1 MLQRKNVTQAT
12 EGFQQ
17 IQGELKSE
25 YAQLEE
31 VLEMQKQ
38 DAEERWDEER
48 VREKLKVLKQERNIL
63 QSDYEKAQK
72 NMQTFNEEK
81 THKKGLLE
89 SRKEQRFE
97 LEQSISEQQKCGRR
111 YLRQKNSRV

>member
-1 MLQRKNVTQAT
+1 MLQKKKRSQAT

-31 VLEMQKQ
+31 VLEMQKK

-48 VREKLKVLKQERNIL
+48 VREK
-63 QSDYEKAQK
+63 
-72 NMQTFNEEK
+72 T
-81 THKKGLLE
+81 KGLKT
-89 SRKEQRFE
+89 RA
-97 LEQSISEQQKCGRR
+97 
-111 YLRQKNSRV
+111 